1 MNLGVPWTMLL
12 LRGVVGIIFGLVAIV
27 WPVSTVIALALLWGI
42 WALADGIGLAVEAFR
57 HGSGGQKAL
66 ALAMAL
72 VAVLAGLYAITRP
85 GATALIL
92 TWVLGIWL
100 LVRGVFEGVGAFR
113 PGLAGSARLLLG
125 LGAVLD
131 LVLGVLFVANPGRA
145 ALSLTVVL
153 GVLALFWG
161 GVLVAM
167 AFAVR
172 KTPTADD
179 VHPAP
184 DQGDDTHPAPA

>member
-1 MNLGVPWTMLL
+1 MKLGVPWTMLL
-12 LRGVVGIIFGLVAIV
+12 LRGVVGIIFGLVAIL
-27 WPVSTVIALALLWGI
+27 WPVSTVIALALLWGA
-42 WALADGIGLAVEAFR
+42 WALADGIGLAVEAFQ

-72 VAVLAGLYAITRP
+72 VAVLAGVYAITRP
-85 GATALIL
+85 GATALVL

-113 PGLAGSARLLLG
+113 PGMAGSARLLLA

-161 GVLVAM
+161 AALVAM

-172 KTPTADD
+172 KSPATDD
-179 VHPAP
+179 L
-184 DQGDDTHPAPA
+184 APATDSGTDSHPTPA